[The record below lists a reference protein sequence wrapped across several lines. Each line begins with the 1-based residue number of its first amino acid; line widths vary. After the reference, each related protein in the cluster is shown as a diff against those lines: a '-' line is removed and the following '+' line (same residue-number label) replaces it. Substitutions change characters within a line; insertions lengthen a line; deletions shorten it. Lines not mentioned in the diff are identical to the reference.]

1 MEEREKSVRKRRTAS
16 LSEQLT
22 VGRNEA
28 SYWQSNQMEQRLSG
42 PRRWL
47 AAWGCAQGQTV
58 TYTLI
63 AGNCPFCQRLL
74 LQPWGERKEDRFEE
88 EPGGL
93 LASSPPPHVVI
104 AVCVRE
110 SPTGEDSSAKCA
122 CCRFGV
128 MKRGAS
134 VIIPP
139 RAVGAHPRA
148 PPCTCTAVVLGGGS
162 GRWPRRRGK
171 LRE

>member
-1 MEEREKSVRKRRTAS
+1 MKLPTGSRIKWSKDSA
-16 LSEQLT
+16 
-22 VGRNEA
+22 A
-28 SYWQSNQMEQRLSG
+28 

-63 AGNCPFCQRLL
+63 AGNCPFCQRLPP
-74 LQPWGERKEDRFEE
+74 QPWGERKEDRFEE

-128 MKRGAS
+128 VKRGAS

-139 RAVGAHPRA
+139 CAVGAHPRA
-148 PPCTCTAVVLGGGS
+148 PPCTPVHPRAPPRTHTAVVLGGGS

>member
-1 MEEREKSVRKRRTAS
+1 MKLPTGSRIK
-16 LSEQLT
+16 
-22 VGRNEA
+22 
-28 SYWQSNQMEQRLSG
+28 WSNDSAA

-63 AGNCPFCQRLL
+63 AGNCPFCQRL
-74 LQPWGERKEDRFEE
+74 PPRSPGVSGRRTVSRKSRE
-88 EPGGL
+88 
-93 LASSPPPHVVI
+93 ACSPAPSLPHVVI
-104 AVCVRE
+104 VVCVRE

-128 MKRGAS
+128 VKRGAS

-148 PPCTCTAVVLGGGS
+148 PPCTPAHSRAPALPWSWVEAPGGGPEGEGS
-162 GRWPRRRGK
+162 FGS
-171 LRE
+171 EI